1 MKKQISSTYL
11 VAKYLQDK
19 NKGQICDMKRC
30 CKANNIGQRV
40 LSLRNTFN
48 WKIETKLLEYKNGVA
63 IYEYTLIEQGSMPK
77 KYRK

>member
-19 NKGQICDMKRC
+19 GKGQICDMKRC

-40 LSLRNTFN
+40 LSLRNSFN
-48 WKIETKLLEYKNGVA
+48 WEIATKLLGYKKGVA
-63 IYEYTLIEQGSMPK
+63 IYEYNLVKQGSMPK
-77 KYRK
+77 EYR